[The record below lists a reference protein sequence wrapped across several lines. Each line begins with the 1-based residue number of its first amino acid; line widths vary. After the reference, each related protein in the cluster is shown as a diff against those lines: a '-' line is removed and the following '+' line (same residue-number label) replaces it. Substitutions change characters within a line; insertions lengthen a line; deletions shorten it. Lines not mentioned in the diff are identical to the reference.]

1 MCVLEIPIVVARAT
15 TREKEERIDDVV
27 NTQVVESLVE
37 RKNDRTVSSQL
48 SLGLEWTGLV
58 EHAWF
63 CGIRSALRF
72 SLCAKQ
78 VP

>member
-48 SLGLEWTGLV
+48 SLGLDWNGLD
-58 EHAWF
+58 
-63 CGIRSALRF
+63 
-72 SLCAKQ
+72 
-78 VP
+78 